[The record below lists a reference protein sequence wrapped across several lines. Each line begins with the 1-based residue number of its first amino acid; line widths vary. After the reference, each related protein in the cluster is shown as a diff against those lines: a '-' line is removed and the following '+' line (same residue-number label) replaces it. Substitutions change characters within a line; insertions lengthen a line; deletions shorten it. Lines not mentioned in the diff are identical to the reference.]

1 MPNENT
7 PISIMST
14 HQTHI
19 SSIEVAGADLVF
31 QTVSLS
37 DATLTGAQI
46 AAAAGFNP
54 AQQTSVLLVL
64 PNGELEDIRPSE
76 VVDLTQKTGRFIV
89 VESDRSYR
97 LTIDGKRI
105 DWPCRVISGRIIRRL
120 GQVQGDKVVYFERH
134 EQADKLIKDDE
145 LIDLDHSGVETFYSR
160 AATWVLNVQGVR
172 LEVGTPTIVVSEA
185 LTRAGFDVNQGW
197 HIFLKVAGQPKQP
210 LELTSVVDLRTQ
222 GIEKIRLTPKDV
234 SNGETAQ
241 AVRRDFALLEL
252 DESFLEERFAH
263 WETLIENQRRWLLI
277 YGYHV
282 PQGYSTRRVTLALE
296 VPPSYP
302 GAQIDMFY
310 VSPHLLLSSGQ
321 ALACTEAQEIINGV
335 TYQRWSR
342 HRTSASEWRPD
353 TDNVITHLAL
363 VESALAKEVQQ

>member
-7 PISIMST
+7 PTSIMST

-19 SSIEVAGADLVF
+19 SSIEVASADLVF
-31 QTVSLS
+31 QPVSLS
-37 DATLTGAQI
+37 DATPTGAQI

-54 AQQTSVLLVL
+54 AQQASVLLLL
-64 PNGELEDIRPSE
+64 PNGELEDIRPDE

-89 VESDRSYR
+89 VESDRSFR

-105 DWPCRVISGRIIRRL
+105 DWPYRVISGSVIRRL
-120 GQVQGDKVVYFERH
+120 GQVQGDKVIYFDRND
-134 EQADKLIKDDE
+134 QADKLIKDSE
-145 LIDLDHSGVETFYSR
+145 IVDLDSGGVEAFYSR

-172 LEVGTPTIVVSEA
+172 LEIGTPTVVVSEA
-185 LTRAGFDVNQGW
+185 LTQAGFDVNQGW
-197 HIFLKVAGQPKQP
+197 HIFLKVTGQPKQS
-210 LELTSVVDLRTQ
+210 LELTSVVDLRTP

-241 AVRRDFALLEL
+241 AVRRDFALLDI
-252 DESFLEERFAH
+252 DESFLDERFAH
-263 WETLIENQRRWLLI
+263 WETVIENQRRWLLI

-282 PQGYSTRRVTLALE
+282 PQGYSARRLTLALD

-310 VSPHLLLSSGQ
+310 VSPHLLLSNGQ
-321 ALACTEAQEIINGV
+321 ALACTETQEIVNGV

-342 HRTSASEWRPD
+342 HRTTASEWRPD
-353 TDNVITHLAL
+353 TDTVITHLAL